1 MQEILSALIHQRCA
15 DFGAQELANA
25 AWAVAVPHIS
35 GLMSDL
41 AREAAA
47 YADTRQL
54 DAQCMA
60 NTLWTFASLSWRDV
74 PLLVAFSRARETV
87 LGGGQ

>member
-1 MQEILSALIHQRCA
+1 ML
-15 DFGAQELANA
+15 
-25 AWAVAVPHIS
+25 HIS